1 MAILTA
7 GQHTAGF
14 LIKDDLYVSRE
25 EGVVDTSVALL
36 PGSFVAKAVAQG
48 VAAGVAGT
56 QNTGDGTIGAI
67 GVLAAAKS
75 GDYVVTF
82 TSPTAFSVVAPDG
95 TTVGTG
101 AAGSAFNTQINFTIT
116 VGTEAFV
123 ADDSF
128 IINVDVTK
136 FKYVAAA
143 TAAGIDGI
151 LFEGITLNDISLG
164 RQLKRTAIVRNAE
177 VQLSELVLGAF
188 TESAV
193 IARLN
198 ALDIAVRIH

>member
-7 GQHTAGF
+7 GPHTAGF

-25 EGVVDTSVALL
+25 EGVVDPSGAIE
-36 PGSFVAKAVAQG
+36 PGAFVSKEAVQG
-48 VAAGVAGT
+48 IASGVAGT
-56 QNTGDGTIGAI
+56 QNVGDGDIGAV

-75 GDYVVTF
+75 GVYTATF
-82 TSPTAFSVVAPDG
+82 TSPTAFLVNAPDG
-95 TTVGTG
+95 SAVGNGT
-101 AAGSAFNTQINFTIT
+101 AGTAFNTQINFTIT
-116 VGTEAFV
+116 AGTEAFV
-123 ADDSF
+123 SGDSF
-128 IINVDVTK
+128 IIHVDVTK
-136 FKYVAAA
+136 FNYVPAT

-151 LFEGITLNDISLG
+151 LFEGITANDISLG
-164 RQLKRTAIVRNAE
+164 RQLKRTVIVRNAE
-177 VQLSELVLGAF
+177 VQLSELKLGAF